1 MDFEKIEKNFDVSK
15 LRFKGSCVW
24 PILKS
29 YLIGI
34 EKETPII
41 KKASGSIVKLL
52 VKNLFLDILSLKNMR
67 KSKVWVFTNSERR
80 YYVENE
86 SFDRIATGLLNYMGN
101 YLLFENPVP
110 KGKTKKEKLQKGEIY
125 VGMSWIY
132 LIQFVLQ
139 KLSQKSTIDNL
150 DAFEVFLKRDLS
162 EIKKV
167 FNRILAGEKLYDF
180 LMKKYNPEA
189 IFVVCYYSNFEMI
202 RAAKKNNIPI
212 IELQH
217 GLVSTGHRA
226 YYFSKPYGDEHLPDC
241 FLSYGAYSSDVV
253 TRGHVVRP
261 GQTLDYGNSFLEL
274 VAGKLSISKELE
286 SIKNS
291 FKKVICVTG
300 QLPATDGPLLK
311 MIYEVHH
318 LFPEICF
325 IFKPR
330 HKDPTQTFDQKANF
344 LQRFDINTYELLKYC
359 DYHITVYS
367 TCAMECLALGRPNI
381 SIDIK
386 GYYTK
391 FLKPMLDENQ
401 FNYVVSNTSGL
412 KKTLKML
419 GKAEFRQAD
428 VKGSINHV
436 FSKMVSSED
445 FFEFFDEV
453 VK

>member
-1 MDFEKIEKNFDVSK
+1 MDFEKIEKNFDVSR
-15 LRFKGSCVW
+15 LTFNGSCVW

-29 YLIGI
+29 YLIGL

-41 KKASGSIVKLL
+41 KKASQSVIKLL
-52 VKNLFLDILSLKNMR
+52 AKNLFLDILSLRNLR

-80 YYVENE
+80 YYVEDE
-86 SFDRIATGLLNYMGN
+86 SFDRITTGLLNYLDD
-101 YLLFENPVP
+101 YILFENPVP
-110 KGKTKKEKLQKGEIY
+110 KGRTKKEKLQKGELY

-132 LIQFVLQ
+132 LVQFVLQ
-139 KLSQKSTIDNL
+139 KLSQKSKIENL
-150 DAFEVFLKRDLS
+150 DTFGIFLKRDLT

-167 FNRILAGEKLYDF
+167 FNRILAGEKLYNF
-180 LMKKYNPEA
+180 LIKKYRPKA

-202 RAAKKNNIPI
+202 RAARKNNIPI

-226 YYFSKPYGDEHLPDC
+226 YYFSKPYGDEHLPDY

-274 VAGKLSISKELE
+274 VASKLSISKELE
-286 SIKNS
+286 SIKNN
-291 FKKVICVTG
+291 FKKVICITG

-311 MIYEVHH
+311 MIYEIHH
-318 LFPEICF
+318 LFPGICF

-330 HKDPTQTFDQKANF
+330 HKDLTRTFDERFNF
-344 LQRFDINTYELLKYC
+344 LERFEINTYELLKYC

-367 TCAMECLALGRPNI
+367 TCAMECLALGKPNI

-386 GYYTK
+386 GYYSK

-401 FNYVVSNTSGL
+401 FNHVVSDSSGL
-412 KKTLKML
+412 KKTLEKL
-419 GKAEFRQAD
+419 EKAEFRKAD
-428 VKGSINHV
+428 VKDSINHV
-436 FSKMVSSED
+436 FSKMVSSEG
-445 FFEFFDEV
+445 FIEFFDEV

>member
-1 MDFEKIEKNFDVSK
+1 MDFEQIEKNFDVGGLK
-15 LRFKGSCVW
+15 FQGNCVW

-41 KKASGSIVKLL
+41 KKASGSVIKLL
-52 VKNLFLDILSLKNMR
+52 AKNLFSDVLSLRNLG

-86 SFDRIATGLLNYMGN
+86 SFDRIATGLLNYLDN
-101 YLLFENPVP
+101 YVLFENPVP
-110 KGKTKKEKLQKGEIY
+110 KGKTKKEKLQKGEFY
-125 VGMSWIY
+125 VGMSWVY

-139 KLSQKSTIDNL
+139 KLSKKGTIENF
-150 DAFEVFLKRDLS
+150 DAFASYLKKDLS

-180 LMKKYNPEA
+180 LMKKYGPKA

-202 RAAKKNNIPI
+202 RAAKKNKIPV

-226 YYFSKPYGDEHLPDC
+226 YYFSKPYGDEHLPDY

-253 TRGHVVRP
+253 TSGHVVRP

-274 VAGKLSISKELE
+274 VAGKLSMSKELE
-286 SIKNS
+286 SIKSS
-291 FKKVICVTG
+291 FKKVICITG

-311 MIYEVHH
+311 MIDEVHH

-330 HKDPTQTFDQKANF
+330 HKNSVQTFEQRANF

-367 TCAMECLALGRPNI
+367 TCAMECLALGKPNI

-391 FLKPMLDENQ
+391 FLRPMLDDNPY
-401 FNYVVSNTSGL
+401 NHVVSDALEL
-412 KKTLKML
+412 KKTLKIL
-419 GKAEFRQAD
+419 EKAEFKQAD
-428 VKGSINHV
+428 VKNSINHI

-445 FFEFFDEV
+445 FLDFFDEV